1 MLPLSQYESIAL
13 SVVNELAKMGLQFY
27 HTPLTH
33 QVKGDGSWVSHADVE
48 LEHKARALLKKH
60 TPELG
65 FLGEELGSL
74 KFLKDDTGVEK
85 QNHTSTVHESLLSF
99 EHGINE
105 PVGPLLNRM
114 SDTYWMLDPIDGTI
128 SFLSKSPLWSTMLAL
143 VVKGEPVVGI
153 VALPALNEVFVAT
166 KGQGAR
172 FGFLNDFQ
180 NSAKPCFTRATTS
193 LNDARLSVS
202 SPMYFSRRGI
212 ESWYTSLLSRNGEMR
227 THSDAYGYT
236 RILCGGI
243 DAQIDPMSM
252 PHDGAAL
259 QVLFDETPGAT
270 FTTLQ
275 FEKGP
280 QRFQGGSMVAACN
293 QMLCDAIK
301 ADYHQHLIKNEVA
314 KGLPQT
320 SISQAFVLDHQQ
332 KPFAQNPNE
341 TRLWARAI
349 EQAFA
354 MFQSQHTAAFVE
366 DISVIVSETK
376 NLNIHIKN
384 GSFDT
389 PTKIRLTSGIAIR
402 AIVDGA
408 TAMVNISW
416 PEQDAAKTDLITQA
430 LTQAN
435 SQARLMNSPHG
446 KRILSAR
453 DHVLTHVGEHAWGTT
468 WDAVEFNETSKHMAK
483 LHKNIIDK
491 RIQTIESSMS
501 AIVENRVQIFLN
513 GSQHTVTN
521 LSAQC
526 SHRVTAVEGDEKRR
540 AFNRVYVTKKPNRK
554 EFVDDNGISLQ
565 RIQKQAIELLTAP
578 FVPENISY
586 DYLAIDADLLG
597 LILHEAIGH
606 ASEGDLV
613 ITRQSGFGVDGKIQE
628 MEVGPS
634 WLNIVIDGSL
644 ANCGLS
650 PIDAEGTLARRK
662 TLVANG
668 KLVDGIHT
676 LETALTSGSVP
687 DGSARFENVFH
698 PWINRMSSIWVQSQE
713 LRPLLMDEKTSA
725 ADISAEE
732 VHRTLSQ
739 SEFLKDGKTVLYL
752 SGWKGGTAS
761 CSNLEFRADVARVY
775 LMNPGKAP
783 QLMRE
788 ANFTGIAT
796 ECFRN
801 VVAAFG
807 PVLCRSVGMC
817 GKDGQSVPTS
827 DGGPAIVVM
836 KHNDSVHVIGAGE
849 VEAS

>member
-1 MLPLSQYESIAL
+1 MLPLPQYESIAL
-13 SVVNELAKMGLQFY
+13 SVVNDLAKMGLQFY
-27 HTPLTH
+27 QTSITH

-60 TPELG
+60 TPQFG
-65 FLGEELGSL
+65 FLGEELGSI
-74 KFLKDDTGVEK
+74 KFLKDDTGSEK
-85 QNHTSTVHESLLSF
+85 QQMSRVSHPSLFSF

-105 PVGPLLNRM
+105 PVGPLLNRTR
-114 SDTYWMLDPIDGTI
+114 DTYWMLDPIDGTI
-128 SFLSKSPLWSTMLAL
+128 NFLSKSPLWSTMLAL
-143 VVKGEPVVGI
+143 VVDGEPVIGI
-153 VALPALNEVFVAT
+153 VALPALNELFVAT
-166 KGQGAR
+166 KGHGAR

-180 NSAKPCFTRATTS
+180 RSAKPCFTRSTTS
-193 LNDARLSVS
+193 LNDARMSVS

-212 ESWYTSLLSRNGEMR
+212 ESWYTSLLSRNGDVR

-259 QVLFDETPGAT
+259 QVLFDETPGAA
-270 FTTLQ
+270 FTSLQ

-280 QRFQGGSMVAACN
+280 QRFQAGSMVAACN
-293 QMLCDAIK
+293 QMLCDAIRTN
-301 ADYHQHLIKNEVA
+301 YHDHLLKNPVTKSHPQHA
-314 KGLPQT
+314 
-320 SISQAFVLDHQQ
+320 ISKSFVLDHQQ
-332 KPFAQNPNE
+332 KPFVAHPNE

-354 MFQSQHTAAFVE
+354 SFCAQNTSAFVE

-389 PTKIRLTSGIAIR
+389 PTKLRSTSGIAIR

-408 TAMVNISW
+408 TAMVNVSW
-416 PEQDAAKTDLITQA
+416 PEQESAKAELVSQA
-430 LTQAN
+430 LDQAN
-435 SQARLMNSPHG
+435 SQARLMNNPHG
-446 KRILSAR
+446 RRILSAR
-453 DHVLTHVGEHAWGTT
+453 DHVLTHVGEHVWGSS
-468 WDAVEFNETSKHMAK
+468 WDGVEFNDTAKHIAK
-483 LHKNIIDK
+483 LHKNVIDK
-491 RIQTIESSMS
+491 RIQTIESSLS

-513 GSQHTVTN
+513 GSQHTVTS
-521 LSAQC
+521 LSTQC

-540 AFNRVYVTKKPNRK
+540 AFNRIYVTKKPNLK
-554 EFVDDNGISLQ
+554 EFIADNAVSLQ
-565 RIQKQAIELLTAP
+565 RIQTQALDLLTAP
-578 FVPENISY
+578 FVPEDVSY

-613 ITRQSGFGVDGKIQE
+613 ITRQSGFGIDGKIQE
-628 MEVGPS
+628 MEVGPN

-644 ANCGLS
+644 SNCGLS

-676 LETALTSGSVP
+676 LETALTAGSVP

-698 PWINRMSSIWVQSQE
+698 PWINRMSSIWVQSQQ
-713 LRPLLMDEKTSA
+713 LRPLLMDETTSA
-725 ADISAEE
+725 AEISAEE

-739 SEFLKDGKTVLYL
+739 SEFLKDGKSVLYL

-775 LMNPGKAP
+775 LMNFGQAP
-783 QLMRE
+783 LLMRE

-807 PVLCRSVGMC
+807 PVLCRSVGVC

-836 KHNDSVHVIGAGE
+836 KRNDSVHVIGAGE
-849 VEAS
+849 VEV